1 MTLNYFDFLLC
12 ECKKKVEKT
21 SLLINSWR
29 DQAGWSTRTVL
40 LPLSLFLSFFLSF
53 FLTLSRL
60 YIVFLYCFFFLPLFT
75 TSASFSLSSLHWNY
89 LSCSVF
95 LFEYNIA
102 RSFFASIF
110 LLMSTF
116 FLSICTTFLFLS
128 FLLSMHLLSLPL
140 YLCTFFFSITVHKC
154 LSLFTNVFLYYLMS
168 LYACF

>member
-40 LPLSLFLSFFLSF
+40 LRLSLL
-53 FLTLSRL
+53 LTLSRL
-60 YIVFLYCFFFLPLFT
+60 YIVFLYCFFFRPLFT
-75 TSASFSLSSLHWNY
+75 TSVSFSLLSLHWNY
-89 LSCSVF
+89 LSFSVF

-102 RSFFASIF
+102 RSLFASIF

-128 FLLSMHLLSLPL
+128 FLLSMYLLSLPL